1 MSIIQ
6 TIRDKATWAISIII
20 GLSLI
25 GFLLMDAGKSSSRM
39 SGEKN
44 FIGSVN
50 GTDIDSKEYDAT
62 VKNIEDQYKQ
72 FGYPMGDMAK
82 EQAWNQIVTAAV
94 IDKEASKMGISISP
108 KELDDMLYVN
118 PTDDIKRSAVN
129 AQGQFDPN
137 VLRQQLDGLKK
148 SKNKE
153 QIEGFNR
160 YLEAIS
166 KNKVQQKFMAL
177 LANTAYYPK
186 WLVEKTNSE
195 NASLA
200 TVSYV
205 NVPYATVVDTAKISD
220 EEVTAY
226 VNKHKEEFK
235 QELTRS
241 FSFVAFDANPSGK
254 DTVELVNS
262 LYAVKSEMAT
272 TPEKEINNFLLSKGS
287 QQKMSETYVL
297 KSKLQV
303 PNADTIKGLADGAV
317 FGPYLD
323 ANPQAG
329 TASYT
334 LAKMISKKN
343 VPDSIKCRHILV
355 KIAELD
361 RQTNQP
367 RQIRDDSTAK
377 KLIDSIAL
385 AIKNG
390 ADFNEMVLRF
400 SDDEGSKMKKGEY
413 EFGSISQLVPTFYE
427 TVFYEPT
434 GTKKVIKAESSD
446 YLGYHYVEV
455 LSQKNFEQA
464 YKVAY
469 LSKPLISSQATEDSA
484 SGLANQFLV
493 ESRTAKAFK
502 ENAEK
507 RKYLVMPVNDIKP
520 NDATVQQ
527 LGSSRELVRWLY
539 KAEKGD
545 VAEQVFNIGSN
556 YIVPMVTEINP
567 EGTMSASRARAM
579 VEGIIRNQRKAA
591 QIKKKIGNANTLE
604 AVAAAT
610 GQQVLKVDSL
620 SFSNPFFPNGGMEA
634 IAGGY
639 SFNVAAK
646 GKVSAPISGNGGVFV
661 IRSENIFAR
670 PNDAVNVEEQRKS
683 LMMNQRNSGGNK
695 AMEILKK
702 TARIKDKRSE
712 IY

>member
-1 MSIIQ
+1 
-6 TIRDKATWAISIII
+6 
-20 GLSLI
+20 
-25 GFLLMDAGKSSSRM
+25 M

-118 PTDDIKRSAVN
+118 PTDDIRRSAVN

-226 VNKHKEEFK
+226 VNKHNEEFK

-567 EGTMSASRARAM
+567 EGTMSAPRARAM

-591 QIKKKIGNANTLE
+591 QIKKKIANANTLE

-661 IRSENIFAR
+661 IRSENIFAK